1 MPLIDQR
8 NVQAIV
14 VEALRQSGFAMT
26 SSREATLKPEQLVA
40 ALLEQRVARASKTP
54 AYRYVMEAV
63 EKPLIEK
70 ALSTTGGNQLAAARL
85 LGMNRNTLR
94 ARMKALGVRGGKPA

>member
-26 SSREATLKPEQLVA
+26 SARDVALQPERLVTV
-40 ALLEQRVARASKTP
+40 LLEQRVARGSRLA

-70 ALSTTGGNQLAAARL
+70 ALATTGGNQLAAARL
-85 LGMNRNTLR
+85 LGINRNTLR
-94 ARMKALGVRGGKPA
+94 ARIRALAIKVGKPA